1 MLCVVVYRPYSDP
14 HSRVR
19 DSNRASHIP
28 RVRGY
33 RRGYAMA
40 TLHAYSSDPRALL
53 VLADFASA
61 APKTAAVRLRST
73 GAPHRSKGA
82 FHTYRCAFPLPAC
95 GKDRRRSRAVGDSA
109 VSPPP
114 SPGAALAR
122 LLGSCE
128 SYRVQKRVCAGDLP
142 PPRALPSPSTRGS
155 GSESRPTRARPPRAP
170 ARRPHSS
177 SPTGMVPTATLA
189 RTCGGLRVSRPW
201 DTWGSAK

>member
-14 HSRVR
+14 HGRVR
-19 DSNRASHIP
+19 GSNHASHIP

-82 FHTYRCAFPLPAC
+82 FHTYRWAF
-95 GKDRRRSRAVGDSA
+95 
-109 VSPPP
+109 
-114 SPGAALAR
+114 SPGAEGRIDDGHVQLVIR
-122 LLGSCE
+122 L
-128 SYRVQKRVCAGDLP
+128 
-142 PPRALPSPSTRGS
+142 
-155 GSESRPTRARPPRAP
+155 SRRPPLRELPWRGCSVPASRTAVRNACERVICRPHAHSRAP
-170 ARRPHSS
+170 ARAGPAPSRDRP
-177 SPTGMVPTATLA
+177 VPAHPERQPGAHTRA
-189 RTCGGLRVSRPW
+189 RAWCRCRWPLWRVPAE
-201 DTWGSAK
+201 T